1 MHHTRTV
8 AAAANRV
15 GSGMRFSIWTYP
27 WDVLDLGIDTVV
39 TDIRDRA
46 GLNGINLATSYHAGR
61 FLQPRSPRR
70 KSYFPEDGTIYF
82 QPDPHLWANNAI
94 VPKVA
99 DLVAEGGDVLRDL
112 IRQRDKTGLSVACW
126 TVCLHNTRLGML
138 HPNACVRNAFGD
150 PYYYGLCPSHPDVR
164 RYVVTLVQD
173 LAHNYRPDIVQLES
187 PGFMGYGHGYH
198 HEKDGVGLTAEDDFL
213 LSLCFCEACVHRA
226 ALARVD
232 AGAAQ
237 HTVRR
242 WIEESCARAVPAP
255 RWPDFAQSGMDL
267 FRDHPE
273 VEAYLRWRFEPVTS
287 LVTAIREAADSA
299 VAIEVIDE
307 GWRAGC
313 DLDALGTICD
323 AVLFCAYDRSPA
335 AVGADAAAVR
345 KTLPPQCKL
354 GVGVRLLYPEMK
366 STRDIVERTQTAIGA
381 GAKAMHYYN
390 YGLVPAARL
399 DWVRAAIDAVTV

>member
-1 MHHTRTV
+1 
-8 AAAANRV
+8 
-15 GSGMRFSIWTYP
+15 MRFAIWTYH

-39 TDIRDRA
+39 ADIRDRA

-82 QPDPHLWANNAI
+82 QPDAGLWAEHAI

-99 DLVAEGGDVLRDL
+99 DLVTEGGDVLRDL

-126 TVCLHNTRLGML
+126 TVCLHNTRLGLL

-150 PYYYGLCPSHPDVR
+150 PYYYSLCPSHPDVR

-173 LAHNYRPDIVQLES
+173 LTHNYRPDIVQLES

-226 ALARVD
+226 TLARVD
-232 AGAAQ
+232 AHAAQ
-237 HTVRR
+237 RTVRR
-242 WIEESCARAVPAP
+242 WIEESLARAVPAQ
-255 RWPDFAQSGMDL
+255 RWPDFARRGIDL
-267 FRDHPE
+267 FHGHPE

-287 LVTAIREAADSA
+287 LVTEIRAAADPA
-299 VAIEVIDE
+299 VAIEVIDD

-313 DLDALGTICD
+313 DLDALGKICD
-323 AVLFCAYDRSPA
+323 GVLFCAYDRSPS
-335 AVGADAAAVR
+335 AVGADVAAVR
-345 KTLPPQCKL
+345 KRLPAQCRL
-354 GVGVRLLYPEMK
+354 DVGMRLFYPEM
-366 STRDIVERTQTAIGA
+366 SSARDVVERTQAAIQA
-381 GAKAMHYYN
+381 GATDVHYYN

-399 DWVRAAIDAVTV
+399 DWVRAAVDAVKA